1 MSQLALRLDDQDFL
15 DLVKDIVSLNRAAPE
30 IATTICNHILEHCG
44 GHLYPTLRF
53 IELFFLKPELQKY
66 AVTFEGFFV
75 YFHSSEFSKCSNLGA
90 IIRRCF
96 TSAGNAALSASKLLN
111 STYTDVDTD
120 LLERVG
126 WLDKDNWKL
135 VSKLLETYCLKIKA
149 QTSPTSSRLQLLLS
163 EDPFNN
169 VKRVIIEG
177 FSKMAETDLTVIE
190 TSYAPIE
197 NALSF
202 NWAKHV
208 RSSFTNIHIETQVSS
223 NSGWV
228 DNYVDGYC
236 DHAVKFIRNATLK
249 MCVKH
254 LNRFLSGKYYWK
266 NFVIINFAMNSTN
279 VVLPSDSKYRN
290 IFFTY
295 VHLTNT
301 LYQGANAI
309 KSPAT
314 SMASRRKILK
324 KSTKS
329 FTKL

>member
-1 MSQLALRLDDQDFL
+1 
-15 DLVKDIVSLNRAAPE
+15 
-30 IATTICNHILEHCG
+30 
-44 GHLYPTLRF
+44 
-53 IELFFLKPELQKY
+53 
-66 AVTFEGFFV
+66 
-75 YFHSSEFSKCSNLGA
+75 
-90 IIRRCF
+90 
-96 TSAGNAALSASKLLN
+96 
-111 STYTDVDTD
+111 
-120 LLERVG
+120 
-126 WLDKDNWKL
+126 
-135 VSKLLETYCLKIKA
+135 
-149 QTSPTSSRLQLLLS
+149 
-163 EDPFNN
+163 
-169 VKRVIIEG
+169 
-177 FSKMAETDLTVIE
+177 MAETDLTVIE
-190 TSYAPIE
+190 TSYTPIE

-208 RSSFTNIHIETQVSS
+208 CSSFTNIHIETQVSS

-228 DNYVDGYC
+228 DYYVNGYC
-236 DHAVKFIRNATLK
+236 DHAVEFIRNATLQV
-249 MCVKH
+249 CDVH
-254 LNRFLSGKYYWK
+254 LNRFISGKYNWK
-266 NFVIINFAMNSTN
+266 NFVVINFAMNSTN